1 LQQYRFENGEEHSI
15 FSPRVARWRLADS
28 TLLGFVAAVA
38 ALCTST
44 TAAFPNEQ
52 SKSAPTYRFVV
63 DYYNF
68 HPNGTFVSK
77 QRIAGDYRRND
88 DGTVEWSNVNI
99 ATASALDAPF
109 GPAQQQAY
117 MNGFRYRPSG
127 DLLFKPE
134 FFRDFPAT
142 ATQAKNLVWDTHMFE
157 TFAKQV
163 EKLTETPYRLP
174 PSEVPLAGSG
184 TFRNANVELTRA
196 CTFERGGQ
204 RLTVV
209 HYEAFFNRFNL
220 DLPGMKLVGRSDY
233 WGDIWVLPAT
243 TTVERA
249 TLFEEVI
256 GELHVSSQPNPQIVS
271 VVRRG
276 SFERIGQ

>member
-1 LQQYRFENGEEHSI
+1 MIPAPVVRQ
-15 FSPRVARWRLADS
+15 RLSDG
-28 TLLGFVAAVA
+28 TFFGFIAAVL
-38 ALCTST
+38 ALCSST
-44 TAAFPNEQ
+44 MAAVQTRQP
-52 SKSAPTYRFVV
+52 KSAATYRFVV

-77 QRIAGDYRRND
+77 QRIVGDYRRND

-99 ATASALDAPF
+99 DTASALDATF
-109 GPAQQQAY
+109 GLGQQQTY
-117 MNGFRYRPSG
+117 MNGFRYRASG
-127 DLLFKPE
+127 TLLFKPE
-134 FFRDFPAT
+134 FFKDFPAT
-142 ATQAKNLVWDTHMFE
+142 ATQTKNLVWDTFMFE
-157 TFAKQV
+157 TFGQQV
-163 EKLTETPYRLP
+163 AKLTETPYRLP
-174 PSEVPLAGSG
+174 PSDVPLAGSG
-184 TFRNANVELTRA
+184 TFHNSNIELTRA
-196 CTFERGGQ
+196 GTVERDGQ

-209 HYEAFFNRFNL
+209 HYDAFFNKL
-220 DLPGMKLVGRSDY
+220 DHDLPGMKLVGRSDY

-256 GELHVSSQPNPQIVS
+256 GELHIGSQPNPQIVN